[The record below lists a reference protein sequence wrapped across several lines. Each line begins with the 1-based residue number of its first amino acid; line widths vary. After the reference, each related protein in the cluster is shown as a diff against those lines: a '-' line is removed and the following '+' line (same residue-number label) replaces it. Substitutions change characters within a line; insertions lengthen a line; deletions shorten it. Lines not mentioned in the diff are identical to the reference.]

1 MRPVVL
7 CIMSPVLAMSLVG
20 QPQAATSS
28 KPTLWEHN
36 GSTVDLIARGTLRE
50 YYYKQPRA
58 GMMEAGARPGSLLF
72 QGRTANGQY
81 FGTAFIFDRQCGK
94 FPYQVSGP
102 ILDNYQRVVLSGQAP
117 RVGANCQIE
126 GYWKDTLEFTLLEL
140 GASPPVPK
148 PSTGAATRLV
158 PLQKDG
164 GTYVVPVLINGVF
177 TLPFVVDSGAADVS
191 IPADVVLTLF
201 RTGTLEKADFI
212 GEKTYRLA
220 DGSTVPSATFRIRF
234 LTVGNVKIGDV
245 TANVAPVA
253 GPLLLGQSFLARF
266 RSWSIDNARQVLVLE
281 PVEPYPQQ
289 KPPPQAQVTV
299 AQHLHLRLQPDPR
312 APEIL
317 DYRMPQGS
325 QVTIIDDC
333 QVWTGSGRGAQDADN
348 VWCPVVYA
356 SYRGWANAYYLA
368 LSDGRRF
375 ACVLYPSA
383 QGCLPT
389 SDVW

>member
-1 MRPVVL
+1 MNREGASQGRACHSTRRPRGAPHTGNRGPDSLLDRHALRIASRHPRTLVL
-7 CIMSPVLAMSLVG
+7 SVTHAR
-20 QPQAATSS
+20 QATSS
-28 KPTLWEHN
+28 H
-36 GSTVDLIARGTLRE
+36 
-50 YYYKQPRA
+50 
-58 GMMEAGARPGSLLF
+58 
-72 QGRTANGQY
+72 
-81 FGTAFIFDRQCGK
+81 
-94 FPYQVSGP
+94 
-102 ILDNYQRVVLSGQAP
+102 
-117 RVGANCQIE
+117 
-126 GYWKDTLEFTLLEL
+126 
-140 GASPPVPK
+140 GASAPVSK
-148 PSTGAATRLV
+148 RSTGAAAILV

-201 RTGTLEKADFI
+201 RTGTLERTDFI

-220 DGSTVPSATFRIRF
+220 DGSTVPSATFRMRF
-234 LTVGNVKIGDV
+234 LTVGNVKIRDV

-281 PVEPYPQQ
+281 PLEPYSQQ
-289 KPPPQAQVTV
+289 KPPPQAHVTV
-299 AQHLHLRLQPDPR
+299 AQHLHLRLQPDPG
-312 APEIL
+312 APEVL

-348 VWCPVVYA
+348 VWCPVVYG

-368 LSDGRRF
+368 LGDGRRF

-383 QGCLPT
+383 QMCGESTVRSSRPCCTRSP
-389 SDVW
+389 